1 MATRTIN
8 TRILL
13 EGEKEYRNAI
23 HQISLEAKTLQAQ
36 MRAVS
41 ATYAEAQNTTEALA
55 AKQKALQD
63 VIKNLEARLQT
74 EMTALQKSAEQSKAF
89 ADRAEE
95 ARNAIAQKEA
105 ELAKLRSSDEDTAQA
120 EAKLTA
126 EIKALKEELA
136 LAEANEQRAAASEQK
151 HATAIYDTES
161 KLANYNRELQR
172 TSGYLKEAEGS
183 TDGTAKSIDFLGREL
198 KQTGGEAGGVADIF
212 GALKEKF
219 GGLATGAGVAV
230 ALKAIASALKDCFN
244 AAMQF
249 ESAMAGVAKT
259 TNLSGDEL
267 EKMGRDIRDLTKTMP
282 ITAAGFAG
290 IVETAGQLGIEQEN
304 LLAFSKVMANLGV
317 ATNMTSEEA
326 ATMLAQFVAIT
337 GMDRT
342 AQAFD
347 SLGAAVV
354 ALGNNFAT
362 TESKIVEMSQG
373 FAGAAA
379 NAGLSEANMLA
390 WSTAVSSVG
399 MESAAG
405 ATNLSKLVTS
415 MQTAVETG
423 DKLTE
428 WADACHMETYE
439 LSALWKTDANAALK
453 AFISNVDDGDASLA
467 AMLKTLGLND
477 VRMQRMVTS
486 LANYESTQGGLTRAL
501 ELANVAWDESN
512 ALTQEAETRYETTQS
527 QLTVLSNAFTDLKI
541 AIGDTFKED
550 VAESAGWMA
559 KVLENLTE
567 QVYKLHDYNVA
578 LDEVAVCMEMAGAA
592 AGNMSGSVDDVTSSL
607 EYLQSLEDGPRSQI
621 EGIGDAAE
629 KMAEQIGYSAQTAM
643 DYIDEMVS
651 AYNAAYD
658 AALNAANE
666 AFDLFDGVTAR
677 YAKNQ
682 KQASKEVD
690 DYIAKL
696 GEQQEFWERYA
707 ANIQAAMEMGVDE
720 GLIAKLSDGS
730 EESAQILDT
739 IVQSGGE
746 KVAELNEALA
756 NVDSG
761 KETFATSV
769 AEMQTN
775 FTDAAET
782 MVGEAE
788 QMVEDMNQ
796 KTEANSA
803 AKDTIQGYID
813 GLNEKL
819 KDLRAKIAEVNGA
832 AGELDLSGGEGHKA
846 ASGLS
851 YVPYDEFPAVLHKGE
866 MVLTAFEAAAYRA
879 ARRQTGPAQ
888 IVAPEH
894 NGTQNVVFNNAA
906 DPARGRSVVENTS
919 SNSINLYI
927 DGIKYNTDE
936 YVDDSITKFVENMV
950 RRGRMYGRT

>member
-1 MATRTIN
+1 MAERTIS

-13 EGEKEYRNAI
+13 EGEKEYRQAI
-23 HQISLEAKTLQAQ
+23 KAISSEAKTLQAQ
-36 MRAVS
+36 MRAVD
-41 ATYAEAQNTTEALA
+41 ATYKEAQNTTEALA
-55 AKQKALQD
+55 AKQKTLQD

-74 EMTALQKSAEQSKAF
+74 EMNALQKSAEQSKAF

-151 HATAIYDTES
+151 HATAIYDTEA

-198 KQTGGEAGGVADIF
+198 KQTGGEAGGVVDIF
-212 GALKEKF
+212 GALKDKF

-317 ATNMTSEEA
+317 ATNMTAEEA

-337 GMDRT
+337 GMERT

-373 FAGAAA
+373 FAGAAS

-439 LSALWKTDANAALK
+439 LTALWKTDANAALK

-467 AMLKTLGLND
+467 VMLKTLGLND
-477 VRMQRMVTS
+477 VRMQKMVTS

-527 QLTVLSNAFTDLKI
+527 KLTVLSNAFTDLKI

-550 VAESAGWMA
+550 VGEGAGILA
-559 KVLENLTE
+559 KIIENVTQL
-567 QVYKLHDYNVA
+567 VYDMHDTDKLHEWGGA
-578 LDEVAVCMEMAGAA
+578 MDEMAVCMEMASA
-592 AGNMSGSVDDVTSSL
+592 AGGELNSTL
-607 EYLQSLEDGPRSQI
+607 EYLQSLEDGPRYQI
-621 EGIGDAAE
+621 EGIGNASE
-629 KMAEQIGYSAQTAM
+629 KMAEQVAYSSQAVKDQ
-643 DYIDEMVS
+643 IDEIIN
-651 AYNAAYD
+651 AYKEAYD

-666 AFDLFDGVTAR
+666 AFDLFDGVTVR

-682 KQASKEVD
+682 KKASKEVD
-690 DYIAKL
+690 DYIKKL

-707 ANIQAAMEMGVDE
+707 ENIQKAMEMGVE
-720 GLIAKLSDGS
+720 KGLIEKLSDGS

-769 AEMQTN
+769 AEMQTG

-782 MVGEAE
+782 IVGEAE
-788 QMVEDMNQ
+788 QMVEDMN
-796 KTEANSA
+796 KKAEANSA
-803 AKDTIQGYID
+803 AKDTIQGYIE
-813 GLNEKL
+813 GLNSKL
-819 KDLRAKIAEVNGA
+819 ADLRTKIGEVNGA
-832 AGELDLSGGEGHKA
+832 VNDLNLSGGEGHKA

-879 ARRQTGPAQ
+879 ARKQTGPAQ

-894 NGTQNVVFNNAA
+894 NGAQNVVFNNAA

-927 DGIKYNTDE
+927 DGIKYNTDD
-936 YVDDSITKFVENMV
+936 YVDSAVAKFVESMV
-950 RRGRMYGRT
+950 RRGKMYGRT